1 VRLPA
6 FLEGLPRTA
15 WLFAIPAVAFLVT
28 IGIVVATSGGD
39 NDPDKIAAVPTVR
52 LTGNNLDVAPTT
64 AATRSPVATI
74 APTAEPNRESCS
86 QIQGTD
92 YQSGTE
98 REWYL
103 ANCSGTTPNTAS
115 GGGSTGGGGGAP
127 AGGGG
132 GGGYAVES
140 GLGARLVVPAAGI
153 NAPVTQT
160 SVGAS
165 GAMPDPVGYDNAVLY
180 NFPSHP
186 GLGGLN
192 KVLAGHVD
200 CGRCRNG
207 GPGQAV
213 FYNARNLAVGATAQ
227 WINSDG
233 SVQNYVVTS
242 SYAISAQTNFSSIV
256 ASGSADMTIIT
267 CTGTFSGGE
276 YNNRHVVTFRLQ

>member
-1 VRLPA
+1 
-6 FLEGLPRTA
+6 LEGLPRAA

-39 NDPDKIAAVPTVR
+39 EPEKLTAVPTQRV
-52 LTGNNLDVAPTT
+52 TGNNLDVAPTV
-64 AATRSPVATI
+64 APAPTRAPEPTVE
-74 APTAEPNRESCS
+74 PTAEPNRANCN
-86 QIQGTD
+86 QIRGTD

-103 ANCSGTTPNTAS
+103 ANCSGGGPSTAS
-115 GGGSTGGGGGAP
+115 SGGSTGGGTSSGGGAS
-127 AGGGG
+127 
-132 GGGYAVES
+132 GGYAVES
-140 GLGARLVVPAAGI
+140 GLGARLVIPAAGI

-160 SVGAS
+160 NVGAS

-186 GLGGLN
+186 GLGGSN

-207 GPGQAV
+207 GPGTAV
-213 FYNARNLAVGATAQ
+213 FYSVRNLGVGATAQ
-227 WINSDG
+227 WISSDG
-233 SVQNYVVTS
+233 TVQNYVVTS
-242 SYAISAQTNFSSIV
+242 SYAISAQTNFASIV

-276 YNNRHVVTFRLQ
+276 YNNRHVVTLRLQ

>member
-28 IGIVVATSGGD
+28 IGIVVATSGGGD
-39 NDPDKIAAVPTVR
+39 DPDKIAAVPTVR
-52 LTGNNLDVAPTT
+52 LTGNNLDVAPTVAPT
-64 AATRSPVATI
+64 ARPQAE
-74 APTAEPNRESCS
+74 PTAEPNRANCS

-98 REWYL
+98 REWYIE
-103 ANCSGTTPNTAS
+103 NCTGSSPNTAS
-115 GGGSTGGGGGAP
+115 GGGGGGGGTSS

-132 GGGYAVES
+132 GGHVSAVES
-140 GLGARLVVPAAGI
+140 ALGARLVIPAAGI

-160 SVGAS
+160 SVGPS

-180 NFPSHP
+180 NFPNHP
-186 GLGGLN
+186 GLGAPN

-207 GPGQAV
+207 GSGTAV
-213 FYNARNLAVGATAQ
+213 FWSVRNLTVGATAQ
-227 WINSDG
+227 WIGADG
-233 SVQNYVVTS
+233 SVKNYVVTN
-242 SYAISAQTNFSSIV
+242 SYSIAAGTDFTSIV
-256 ASGSADMTIIT
+256 ASSAADMTIIT

-276 YNNRHVVTFRLQ
+276 YNNRHVVAFDEV

>member
-1 VRLPA
+1 MRLPA

-39 NDPDKIAAVPTVR
+39 DPEKLTAVPTQRV
-52 LTGNNLDVAPTT
+52 TGNNLDVAPTV
-64 AATRSPVATI
+64 APTRAPQATI
-74 APTAEPNRESCS
+74 EPTAEPNRADCN
-86 QIQGTD
+86 QIRGTD

-103 ANCSGTTPNTAS
+103 ANCSGSGPSTAS
-115 GGGSTGGGGGAP
+115 GGSTGGGGGAP
-127 AGGGG
+127 AGGGAS
-132 GGGYAVES
+132 GGYAVES
-140 GLGARLVVPAAGI
+140 SLGARLVIPAVGV

-160 SVGAS
+160 NVGAS

-186 GLGGLN
+186 GLGGKN
-192 KVLAGHVD
+192 RVLAGHVD

-207 GPGQAV
+207 GPGTAV
-213 FYNARNLAVGATAQ
+213 FYSVKNLGVGATAQ

-233 SVQNYVVTS
+233 SVQNYVVTN
-242 SYAISAQTNFSSIV
+242 SYSISAQTNFAGIV
-256 ASGSADMTIIT
+256 ASGNADMTIIT

-276 YNNRHVVTFRLQ
+276 YNNRWVVTLSLQ

>member
-1 VRLPA
+1 MRLPA

-28 IGIVVATSGGD
+28 IGVVVATSGGGD
-39 NDPDKIAAVPTVR
+39 EGDKVAAVPTVR
-52 LTGNNLDVAPTT
+52 LTGNNLDVAPT
-64 AATRSPVATI
+64 V
-74 APTAEPNRESCS
+74 APTRAAQATPTPEPNRANCNT
-86 QIQGTD
+86 IRGTE

-103 ANCSGTTPNTAS
+103 ANCSGGGSTASS
-115 GGGSTGGGGGAP
+115 GGGGTGGGTSS
-127 AGGGG
+127 GGGG
-132 GGGYAVES
+132 GGHTSAVET
-140 GLGARLVVPAAGI
+140 GLGARLVIPAAGI

-160 SVGAS
+160 SVGPS

-180 NFPSHP
+180 NFPNHP
-186 GLGGLN
+186 GLGGPN

-207 GPGQAV
+207 GSGTAV
-213 FYNARNLAVGATAQ
+213 FWSVRNLTAGATAQ
-227 WINSDG
+227 WINADG
-233 SVQNYVVTS
+233 SVENYVVVS
-242 SYAISAQTNFSSIV
+242 SYSIGANTDFTSIV

-276 YNNRHVVTFRLQ
+276 YNNRHVVQLRKT